1 MNKITTMSTENNN
14 NTNCS
19 NSNLAEVDKIDCINT
34 NKASLI
40 TELIVSTIMN
50 FRNGNNTLQHA
61 EFDLIKLLFQ
71 ISKNSHNFLFNT
83 SYRELYIPYH
93 KISYEFEVI

>member
-19 NSNLAEVDKIDCINT
+19 NSNLAEEDKIDCINT

-50 FRNGNNTLQHA
+50 YKNGNNTLQHV

-71 ISKNSHNFLFNT
+71 ISKNSHNFL
-83 SYRELYIPYH
+83 I
-93 KISYEFEVI
+93 